1 MSKSRGKLVGII
13 FAWLVFSMTFA
24 TTAQA
29 EFGLVREYGPNQYT
43 GGATGGPA
51 DLASP
56 RHIASDG
63 NSIYVADA
71 GNDRVAVYDLSG
83 NYLRQF
89 GSSGSGQGQFE
100 FPWGIGVAG
109 NDVFVSDYT
118 RDCVLKF
125 RADTGAFVS
134 EWGKG
139 GPPTCSGDHGSVD
152 GEFSNPTGIAVGP
165 DALFVHDFGNDRI
178 QKFSFGGSFLG
189 KVSDPDGSGNFGSV
203 VDMAAD
209 GGNTL
214 WATTN
219 GAAVLKM
226 NQASFGNPIQS
237 RTQLPE
243 GYGNGEIADRI
254 YGIDVV
260 THVDGS
266 GNPTSGRDVYIVD
279 GDGYRIQEFDQNL
292 NYVSHWPKTGQD
304 QFATDPYGVLVVGN
318 RFHVLNGFTENY
330 LSIWGE
336 KSAPPE
342 PVGKAKINKVKVSGP
357 VKVKRKKKA
366 TYKVKISNSGDA
378 AATGVRLKVSGKG
391 LSFNTSVGKVG
402 AKKTKTVKVKVKP
415 KKPGKVKVSFKV
427 TSKNAGG
434 KTVKKKIKVKK

>member
-1 MSKSRGKLVGII
+1 
-13 FAWLVFSMTFA
+13 MTFTA
-24 TTAQA
+24 TAQA
-29 EFGLVREYGPNQYT
+29 EFGLVREYGPNKFA

-51 DLASP
+51 ELGAP
-56 RHIASDG
+56 RQFAYGPGG
-63 NSIYVADA
+63 NVFVADTA
-71 GNDRVAVYDLSG
+71 NDRVAVFDASG

-109 NDVFVSDYT
+109 NDVFVSDYN

-139 GPPTCSGDHGSVD
+139 GPPTCSGDHGSAD
-152 GEFSNPTGIAVGP
+152 GEFSSPSGIAVGP
-165 DALFVHDFGNDRI
+165 DALFVDDFSNDRI

-209 GGNTL
+209 GDNTL

-292 NYVSHWPKTGQD
+292 NYVSHWPEAGQD
-304 QFATDPYGVLVVGN
+304 QFETQPYSVRVRGN
-318 RFHVLNGFTENY
+318 SFDVLNGFLDNY
-330 LSIWGE
+330 LSHWGE
-336 KSAPPE
+336 KSVPPE
-342 PVGKAKINKVKVSGP
+342 PVPPKPVGMAKINKVKVSGP
-357 VKVKRKKKA
+357 VKAKRKKKA
-366 TYKVKISNSGDA
+366 TYEVKISNSGDA

-415 KKPGKVKVSFKV
+415 KKPGKVKAKFKV

-434 KTVKKKIKVKK
+434 KTVKKTITVKK